1 MVNRSTLGFLLAGIG
16 ILTLA
21 VAVIDDG
28 NLALGGVGAFAG
40 LIGIG
45 VVSRASQRVRQE
57 TRQLG
62 RALQSGS
69 VQASKA
75 DVPELEELRQA
86 LSDTERRARLV
97 LGERDAAVE
106 RLEQVLGVL
115 VEGAMLV
122 DGDDITYA
130 NPAATTIL
138 GQAVPSSLRSLTPY
152 VFQRM
157 VEACR
162 RGEPADAIVETGS
175 PNRTVAV
182 NAVAVDERVVLLA
195 LRDVTDRARV
205 DAIRRDFVADASHEL
220 KTPIAAIQSA
230 AETVQVAL
238 PDDPD
243 GAQRFVTQ
251 ILQHSSRLGR
261 IVSHLLDL
269 SRLESKD
276 IERSTFDLG
285 LLVADEA
292 GRLAKAAEARRLDLE
307 MEFDVVDFEGSVSD
321 VRLAVK
327 NLVENAIR
335 YTDPGGTV
343 RVRIAQENGD
353 ALVVVS
359 DTGLGIPARDIPRVF
374 ERFYRVDS
382 ARSRATGGTG
392 LGLAIVRHVADRH
405 GGSVEVQSELGAGS
419 TFTMRLPIAG

>member
-1 MVNRSTLGFLLAGIG
+1 MVSRTTQLVRSGTRRLGVALQAGS
-16 ILTLA
+16 
-21 VAVIDDG
+21 IDD
-28 NLALGGVGAFAG
+28 AVTE
-40 LIGIG
+40 I
-45 VVSRASQRVRQE
+45 
-57 TRQLG
+57 
-62 RALQSGS
+62 
-69 VQASKA
+69 
-75 DVPELEELRQA
+75 PELEDLRRGLREA
-86 LSDTERRARLV
+86 DRRATEIID
-97 LGERDAAVE
+97 ERDAAVR

-115 VEGAMLV
+115 LEGAILV
-122 DGDDITYA
+122 DGDSIIYS
-130 NPAATTIL
+130 NPAATEIL
-138 GQAVPSSLRSLTPY
+138 GRIVPDSLRNLTPY

-157 VEACR
+157 VGACR

-175 PNRTVAV
+175 PRKTVAV
-182 NAVAVDERVVLLA
+182 SAVAVDREVVLLA

-243 GAQRFVTQ
+243 GAQRFVSQ

-261 IVSHLLDL
+261 IVSDLLDL

-276 IERSTFDLG
+276 IERSTFDLS

-292 GRLAKAAEARRLDLE
+292 GRLATAAESRQLDLRTD
-307 MEFDVVDFEGSVSD
+307 FDAIEFEGSVAD

-335 YTDPGGTV
+335 YTEPGGIVDV
-343 RVRIAQENGD
+343 RTARENGN
-353 ALVVVS
+353 ALVIVS

-382 ARSRATGGTG
+382 ARSRDTGGTG

-405 GGSVEVQSELGAGS
+405 GGTVDVQSELGAGS
-419 TFTMRLPIAG
+419 TFTIRLPIA